1 VDWLIFAGIVAL
13 AVVLGVIA
21 QRAKLIDLSGRRR
34 NAGHGGGGIFT
45 IGDEV
50 FAPTKHEA
58 AIELERQ
65 SYLPA
70 PAPLAGD
77 GEKGIYNGRL
87 VIDVTQRGKR

>member
-1 VDWLIFAGIVAL
+1 MIFVGVAAL

-34 NAGHGGGGIFT
+34 NAGHSGGGIMS

-58 AIELERQ
+58 AMELERQ
-65 SYLPA
+65 TLLPA

-77 GEKGIYNGRL
+77 GDKGIYHGRL
-87 VIDVTQRGKR
+87 VIDVTQRAER